1 MNGIRLKKTGIVSQ
15 LSEIQTVNNSDVHLS
30 ALEDELRELKE
41 VNETADEQLGDLV
54 GLLRNANEEVKGV
67 QAEKKEIDA
76 RKREISARESEYE
89 TLMENFINS
98 SRNAS
103 REIEKATD
111 KVERIRLTIVE
122 SEAVI
127 VRQQDEVAQKYKIA
141 VEETPNHIADWDREP
156 IPILASESRS
166 SLTKKIAKLRA
177 MVRST
182 SSTMN

>member
-1 MNGIRLKKTGIVSQ
+1 M
-15 LSEIQTVNNSDVHLS
+15 NNSNVHLS

-41 VNETADEQLGDLV
+41 VNETADEQLREID

-67 QAEKKEIDA
+67 QSEKKEIDV
-76 RKREISARESEYE
+76 RKRELSAREAEYE

-103 REIEKATD
+103 REIEKAAD

-127 VRQQDEVAQKYKIA
+127 VRQQDEVAHKYKIA
-141 VEETPNHIADWDREP
+141 VEETPNHIADWDGQP
-156 IPILASESRS
+156 IQIHANESRS
-166 SLTKKIAKLRA
+166 ILTKKITKLRA
-177 MVRST
+177 MVSRSDKH
-182 SSTMN
+182 